1 MLKIG
6 DMAPDFSLMSDTQEQ
21 FTLSELKGKQVVL
34 YFYPKDSTPGCTKE
48 ACDFRDSY
56 QDFAARNIVVL
67 GISRDSLK
75 SHTKFRTNH
84 SLPFPLLSDESG
96 EVCKKYG
103 VWVEKSMFGIKY
115 FGIKR
120 TTFLIDET
128 GKIIKI
134 WDKVKVLGHVKD
146 VMAVAQATS

>member
-21 FTLSELKGKQVVL
+21 ITLSKLKGKKVVL

-48 ACDFRDSY
+48 ACDFRDSSET
-56 QDFAARNIVVL
+56 FAAHNTVVL
-67 GISRDSLK
+67 GVSRDSLK

-84 SLPFPLLSDESG
+84 SLPFPLLSDEKG
-96 EVCKKYG
+96 EVCEKYG
-103 VWVEKSMFGIKY
+103 VWVEKSMFGVKY

-120 TTFLIDET
+120 STFLIDET
-128 GKIIKI
+128 GKIVKI
-134 WDKVKVLGHVKD
+134 WDKVKVLGHVND
-146 VMAVAQATS
+146 VLKQLKGS

>member
-21 FTLSELKGKQVVL
+21 FTLSELKGKRIVL

-56 QDFAARNIVVL
+56 QDFSAHNIVVL

-96 EVCKKYG
+96 EVCEKYG
-103 VWVEKSMFGIKY
+103 TWVEKSMFGVKY

-120 TTFLIDET
+120 TTFLID
-128 GKIIKI
+128 
-134 WDKVKVLGHVKD
+134 
-146 VMAVAQATS
+146 